1 MDYHVVNRVFISVRG
16 IRCGRIVTATIASE
30 VIIRR
35 FYQRIIA
42 GSCGRFFGFYSQ
54 KYSVIEDG
62 VWSSGAGEFDRFFF
76 LLCIQTFNRKI
87 EGDQSLISNFKIG
100 TLYLK
105 LIVSITLCRED
116 TKLIVYV
123 IGKSL
128 TCLTPMFVSIEKQP
142 QFLDIKIFFF
152 LFIELNDHRTDRDE
166 IFIHINS

>member
-1 MDYHVVNRVFISVRG
+1 MLLIGCLYLFVAFGAVELSPQRLRQKSSFDDSTKELLLVHAVGFLVFIH
-16 IRCGRIVTATIASE
+16 
-30 VIIRR
+30 
-35 FYQRIIA
+35 
-42 GSCGRFFGFYSQ
+42 